1 MDDALQTMEP
11 TSLASRLVELAR
23 RQGASDADA
32 IAISSEG
39 ESIRVR
45 QGKVES
51 VEREDSRGIGLRAF
65 VDQGDGPAF
74 ASASTSDLSDEGLQ
88 RLVDQVMQM
97 ARISAP
103 DPDAVPPSGAN
114 HPETLPEQAPATPWN
129 REEGERAALAC
140 EQAALAYS
148 SDISNSEG
156 AEAGFGSSHIAYASS
171 DGFRGS
177 YRKHSASLGLSVI
190 AGTKEMQRDYEF
202 DRAESVAGLRSA
214 EELGRRAAE
223 RACRRMHAGSI
234 TARKCPVVFEPRVA
248 TSLAHH
254 LTSAINGRAVLQQRS
269 FLADAKG
276 ELIFPEWVQIV
287 DDPAHPEGLGN
298 RPFDGEG
305 TRTTRRQIIENG
317 RLTGFLTDRYA
328 AKRLGTEATGHARRG
343 LTGDIGIGTSNL
355 IWEAGSIDVEQLLK
369 DIGDGVFVTE
379 MMGFGVNGVTGDYS
393 RGAAGFLIENGE
405 LIRPVHEITVAGNLN
420 DMFRNVIAA
429 ANDLTWFGTTAAPTI
444 AIADMTIAGT
454 P

>member
-1 MDDALQTMEP
+1 MDDMPQTSE
-11 TSLASRLVELAR
+11 LASRLVTMAR
-23 RQGASDADA
+23 KNGASDADA
-32 IAISSEG
+32 LAISSEG

-45 QGKVES
+45 QGGVES

-65 VDQGDGPAF
+65 VDHQDGPAF

-97 ARISAP
+97 ARISTP

-114 HPETLPEQAPATPWN
+114 HPEAIPEYASVTPWN
-129 REEGERAALAC
+129 RKEAERAALAC

-148 SDISNSEG
+148 ADVSNSEG
-156 AEAGFGSSHIAYASS
+156 AEAGFGSSQIAYASS
-171 DGFRGS
+171 DGFCGS
-177 YRKHSASLGLSVI
+177 YRKHSASLGVSVI
-190 AGTKEMQRDYEF
+190 AGQKEMQRDYEF
-202 DRAESVAGLRSA
+202 DQSEAAAGLRSA
-214 EELGRRAAE
+214 EELGQKAAA
-223 RACRRMHAGSI
+223 RACRRRHASSI
-234 TARKCPVVFEPRVA
+234 SARKCPVVFEPRVA
-248 TSLAHH
+248 VSLARH

-269 FLADAKG
+269 FLANAKG
-276 ELIFPEWVQIV
+276 ELVFPEWVQIV

-305 TRTTRRQIIENG
+305 TRTARRRIIENG
-317 RLTGFLTDRYA
+317 LLTGFLADRYA
-328 AKRLGTEATGHARRG
+328 AKRLGMEATGHARRG

-355 IWEAGSIDVEQLLK
+355 IWEAGSISPEQLLRE
-369 DIGDGVFVTE
+369 IGNGILVTE

-405 LIRPVHEITVAGNLN
+405 ITRPVHEITIAGNLSE
-420 DMFRNVIAA
+420 MFRNVTAA
-429 ANDLTWFGTTAAPTI
+429 ANDLTWFGTTASPTL
-444 AIADMTIAGT
+444 AIAEMTIAGT